1 MAAGILVR
9 FATIATAAT
18 ATRMKTR
25 IKWVCMASPRG
36 NLGRQSS
43 KGRPSRRPPCH
54 ERQVPLAVSVGGR
67 GTPYPARGIEP
78 APRAPPAGFDRPHSD
93 VRAMKA
99 QGKGLFG
106 NREDAAGFARCGGR
120 LLALPRPRRA
130 KARGVLSHCPT
141 VAPRQQGGAQHL
153 PPATNH
159 QNIASPREGLLRW
172 HDGCLSSIPAAGC
185 PGAGVLQPRSSGR
198 GRAALIMR
206 CGSMGASPKKRA
218 TEPVWR
224 KLG

>member
-120 LLALPRPRRA
+120 FLALPRPRRA

-141 VAPRQQGGAQHL
+141 VARSPTSATSDEPSEHRVAARG
-153 PPATNH
+153 PATL
-159 QNIASPREGLLRW
+159 ARRVPWFYTGRRLPRGR
-172 HDGCLSSIPAAGC
+172 
-185 PGAGVLQPRSSGR
+185 RSSAPFQWT
-198 GRAALIMR
+198 RARRVDHEMR
-206 CGSMGASPKKRA
+206 EYGSVPQKRA